1 MLEPRT
7 AVRLGVAAL
16 AVAGLMTLLVLADPL
31 HPENLAPLDTWWHD
45 LALAP
50 TGFGHALARGMAVLG
65 GDPMTTAVRLGVAA
79 WLAFRRRWVDLA
91 AWVVA
96 AVVADLLVTT
106 IKTQTG
112 RMRPDGSDLRSFPSG
127 HAKAAAQIAVGLA
140 LMIAPTTSHRA
151 TVWGAAAAW
160 IAVMS
165 WSRTALDAH
174 FLSDVIAGALIGG
187 GVALVA
193 WGVAHR
199 ERTPR
204 SAATYDPQT

>member
-1 MLEPRT
+1 
-7 AVRLGVAAL
+7 
-16 AVAGLMTLLVLADPL
+16 MTLLVLADPL

-50 TGFGHALARGMAVLG
+50 VGFVHALARGMGILG
-65 GDPMTTAVRLGVAA
+65 GDPVTTVIRLGVAA
-79 WLAFRRRWVDLA
+79 WLAVRRRWVDLA

-96 AVVADLLVTT
+96 AVAADLLVAT

-140 LMIAPTTSHRA
+140 LLIGPTTRHRA
-151 TVWGAAAAW
+151 TVWRAAAAW
-160 IAVMS
+160 IVVMS

-174 FLSDVIAGALIGG
+174 YLSDVIAGALIGG
-187 GVALVA
+187 GVALVT
-193 WGVAHR
+193 WGWVHLD
-199 ERTPR
+199 RTSR
-204 SAATYDPQT
+204 SAYDPTT